1 MNKILIRG
9 LEVSAC
15 HGVKDFEKVQ
25 PQPFIFDAD
34 LYFDFSAAAESDN
47 LNDTVNYSAA
57 CKKIVAA
64 ATSQSFNLIEK
75 LAYVCAYSVMESLP
89 VSKITLTVYKPQA
102 PMKVNFKTVGVS
114 VEVER
119 TEAYLSL
126 GSSIGDRKDY
136 LDRAVKALASSPH
149 ITVKKVSDYIETEP
163 YGGAAKNKFL
173 NCAVGIET
181 YLTAEE
187 LLCEIHKIED
197 ACGRT
202 REKHWGDRTL
212 DIDII
217 FFGKKVICTD
227 RRIVPHPE
235 YHKRDFVLV
244 PLKQIAPDFV
254 CPVLKKAV
262 KNIQSSG
269 SDVKI

>member
-34 LYFDFSAAAESDN
+34 LYFDFSAAAESDD

-64 ATSQSFNLIEK
+64 ATSESFNLIEK
-75 LAYVCAYSVMESLP
+75 LAYVCAYSVMDSLP
-89 VSKITLTVYKPQA
+89 VRKILLTVYKPQA
-102 PMKVNFKTVGVS
+102 PMKVSFKSVGVS

-126 GSSIGDRKDY
+126 GSSLGDRKNY
-136 LDRAVKALASSPH
+136 LEMAVEKLNSHPR
-149 ITVKKVSDYIETEP
+149 IFVKKVSDYIETEP
-163 YGGAAKNKFL
+163 YGGVAENKFL

-197 ACGRT
+197 AFGRT
-202 REKHWGDRTL
+202 REKRWGDRTL

-217 FFGKKVICTD
+217 FFGKKIICTD
-227 RRIVPHPE
+227 GLIVPHPE
-235 YHKRDFVLV
+235 YHKRNFVLI
-244 PLKQIAPDFV
+244 PLKQIASDFV

-262 KNIQSSG
+262 KNINPS
-269 SDVKI
+269 